1 MLGAFLTFFPIAVG
15 TLRGLQSPPPA
26 ALELMNS
33 LASPWSRT
41 LFKLRFPAAVPHIV
55 PALKLG
61 AAGAVIGVIVSEIS
75 VGLRG
80 GVGRLVQEF
89 SGNTGDR
96 PLVFVAVFGAMLVG
110 LAMAGLIALVD
121 MFITR
126 NRPREI
132 EQ

>member
-1 MLGAFLTFFPIAVG
+1 
-15 TLRGLQSPPPA
+15 LRGLQSPPPA